1 MNPSASWNPPAID
14 LTVKV
19 TTPENIEFDY
29 RLAGPFR
36 RLNAFFFDLFMRAAT
51 LFALFLLFM
60 CSGVSQIFPAMNIAP
75 EILMTL
81 LYFFFDWF
89 YGLIF
94 ETLWNGKTP
103 GKAVSGLRVISTNGR
118 PISAYQATIRNFL
131 RFGDLAPF
139 VSLELM
145 FSEAPPAYVIPT
157 GAVALACMFLSKR
170 FQRLGDL
177 AAGTMVVVDDLART
191 NPKIKWDEQ
200 AIVQLVNDIP
210 PNFRLSR
217 NLLRTIASYVTRR
230 RNLAKN
236 RRTDLA
242 SLIAPALLEQTG
254 LPPSTNP
261 DHFLCALYIR
271 EFEMRQTPDL
281 PSTKNASSPPPTPPQ
296 PPPNENRRTPRTT
309 KTLLV

>member
-1 MNPSASWNPPAID
+1 
-14 LTVKV
+14 
-19 TTPENIEFDY
+19 
-29 RLAGPFR
+29 
-36 RLNAFFFDLFMRAAT
+36 
-51 LFALFLLFM
+51 
-60 CSGVSQIFPAMNIAP
+60 MNIAP
-75 EILMTL
+75 EILKTL

-200 AIVQLVNDIP
+200 AIVQLVNEIP

-281 PSTKNASSPPPTPPQ
+281 PSTKKASSPPRTPPQ
-296 PPPNENRRTPRTT
+296 PTPSPSVIR
-309 KTLLV
+309 